1 MTIEIDSLVKSIFDD
16 YTRNGFTTIHDKFIK
31 QFSELEDKDKKQTV
45 KELHRRGLV
54 SDVTA
59 KQKKFVGYAIEKEVV
74 KSIENIVLS
83 FNVKQILQYET
94 IDNFPRYKQAL
105 NIQEVPAE

>member
-31 QFSELEDKDKKQTV
+31 QFNNLEDKDKKQTV
-45 KELHRRGLV
+45 KELNRRGLV

-59 KQKKFVGYAIEKEVV
+59 KQRKFGGLGYDIEKEVV
-74 KSIENIVLS
+74 KSIEDIVLS
-83 FNVKQILQYET
+83 FNVEQILQYET

-105 NIQEVPAE
+105 NIQEV